1 MARNYKMGWV
11 KLNKRSVTVQD
22 ILITGLGAVIVAM
35 GTWSLFKLVMALG
48 VWALNPDLGWEEL
61 NRLLGY

>member
-1 MARNYKMGWV
+1 V
-11 KLNKRSVTVQD
+11 NKRSVTVQD

-35 GTWSLFKLVMALG
+35 GTWSLFKLVTALG